1 MTLERGRRV
10 MNVREKI
17 LTGIATGMMGVPWT
31 LLILRAFDWA
41 RQSPV
46 AERMILGYAGFMIFS
61 GIFALVAYAVSARKS
76 GLLTVCVAV
85 NGPYLL
91 FALAV
96 LALMFWA

>member
-10 MNVREKI
+10 MKVREKI

-76 GLLTVCVAV
+76 GLLKRCV
-85 NGPYLL
+85 
-91 FALAV
+91 
-96 LALMFWA
+96 

>member
-46 AERMILGYAGFMIFS
+46 AER
-61 GIFALVAYAVSARKS
+61 IFALVAYAVSARKS
-76 GLLTVCVAV
+76 GLLKVCVAV
-85 NGPYLL
+85 NGLYLL

>member
-10 MNVREKI
+10 MNVREKT

-61 GIFALVAYAVSARKS
+61 GIFALVAYVVSARKS
-76 GLLTVCVAV
+76 GLLKVCVAV
-85 NGPYLL
+85 NGLYLL
-91 FALAV
+91 FAPAV